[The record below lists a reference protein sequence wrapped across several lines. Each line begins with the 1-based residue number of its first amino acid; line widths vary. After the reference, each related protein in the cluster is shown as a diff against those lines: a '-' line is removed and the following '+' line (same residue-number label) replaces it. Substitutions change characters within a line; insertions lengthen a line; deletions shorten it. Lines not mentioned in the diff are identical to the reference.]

1 MQIYANRTDRK
12 IEKLKYI
19 PFVLAGYLRYLMGV
33 DDAGEEMAVSEDPRR
48 EELQS
53 YLKEV
58 RLGDLKVP
66 KSILREILSKKEIFG
81 VDLCEEGLAEI
92 IIQNFTKMI
101 QGPGAVRKALKEI
114 IKTGGEE
121 ARWKENEESM
131 RS

>member
-1 MQIYANRTDRK
+1 M
-12 IEKLKYI
+12 
-19 PFVLAGYLRYLMGV
+19 
-33 DDAGEEMAVSEDPRR
+33 
-48 EELQS
+48 
-53 YLKEV
+53 
-58 RLGDLKVP
+58 GDLKVP